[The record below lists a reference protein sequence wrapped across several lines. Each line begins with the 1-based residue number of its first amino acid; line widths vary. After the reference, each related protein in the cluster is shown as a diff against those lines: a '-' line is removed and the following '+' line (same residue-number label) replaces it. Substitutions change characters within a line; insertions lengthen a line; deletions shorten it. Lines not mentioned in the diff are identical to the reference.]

1 MLTPCVNRPRR
12 RWEPTVDCA
21 LVLTANIALFQP
33 RVLPH
38 FKPMTREGL
47 IRRFCTS
54 HALLFG
60 ALAGLEA
67 DLQTQS
73 KCVDQQASFPVLI

>member
-1 MLTPCVNRPRR
+1 LGQTADFVP
-12 RWEPTVDCA
+12 A
-21 LVLTANIALFQP
+21 LTANIVLFQP
-33 RVLPH
+33 RAQPRSNA
-38 FKPMTREGL
+38 MTREGL

-54 HALLFG
+54 HAILIG

>member
-1 MLTPCVNRPRR
+1 MPIQCVMHLLR
-12 RWEPTVDCA
+12 RWVQTVGFA
-21 LVLTANIALFQP
+21 PARGVSTGPFLHQVQPSSRTMAQYGLT
-33 RVLPH
+33 
-38 FKPMTREGL
+38 
-47 IRRFCTS
+47 RRFCTS

>member
-1 MLTPCVNRPRR
+1 
-12 RWEPTVDCA
+12 
-21 LVLTANIALFQP
+21 
-33 RVLPH
+33 
-38 FKPMTREGL
+38 MTREGL